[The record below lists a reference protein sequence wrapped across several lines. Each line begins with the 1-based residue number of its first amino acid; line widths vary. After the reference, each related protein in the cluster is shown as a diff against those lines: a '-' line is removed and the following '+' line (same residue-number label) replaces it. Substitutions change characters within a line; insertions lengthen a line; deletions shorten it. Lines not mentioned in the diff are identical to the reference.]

1 MALSDSEQR
10 RLDEIERALLDEDPH
25 IFPHFPAVTD
35 RRRPILT
42 ALVLL
47 LIGMPV
53 LIVGLVLTAVTLAI
67 GSVISVVGAATIGT
81 AVLLVGLPFISARSE
96 MTRR

>member
-1 MALSDSEQR
+1 
-10 RLDEIERALLDEDPH
+10 
-25 IFPHFPAVTD
+25 
-35 RRRPILT
+35 
-42 ALVLL
+42 
-47 LIGMPV
+47 MPV